1 MRSLEWNV
9 ARETWS
15 VAAAPDRDV
24 EPGGFW
30 QRALGFL
37 IDWLVVLPV
46 ALAALVI
53 ISGWYAGTAIQ
64 LQGWRG
70 AILSDSAALPAYLA
84 GGFVLGA
91 FLLLYFSCF
100 WVAGRSIGMAATGT
114 RVVRV
119 ASGRPLSLGRAVVR
133 ALLASIVG
141 AAFWGGLIAF
151 IGQLNLGILIMG
163 LSSAPYLWML
173 VDTRGQTLIDRLA
186 GSAVQ
191 RTALAADRMPGRD
204 PGAPTG

>member
-1 MRSLEWNV
+1 MRSLEWNTV
-9 ARETWS
+9 REVWT
-15 VAAAPDRDV
+15 AAPALGREV

-30 QRALGFL
+30 RRALGFL
-37 IDWLVVLPV
+37 IDWLVVLPI

-100 WVAGRSIGMAATGT
+100 WVAGRSVGMTTTGT
-114 RVVRV
+114 QVVR
-119 ASGRPLSLGRAVVR
+119 ATTGRPLSLGRAVVR
-133 ALLASIVG
+133 ALLVSITG

-151 IGQLNLGILIMG
+151 IGQLNVGILIMG

-173 VDTRGQTLIDRLA
+173 VDTREQTLIDRLA

-191 RTALAADRMPGRD
+191 RTAHATDRVQDRE
-204 PGAPTG
+204 PGASRD